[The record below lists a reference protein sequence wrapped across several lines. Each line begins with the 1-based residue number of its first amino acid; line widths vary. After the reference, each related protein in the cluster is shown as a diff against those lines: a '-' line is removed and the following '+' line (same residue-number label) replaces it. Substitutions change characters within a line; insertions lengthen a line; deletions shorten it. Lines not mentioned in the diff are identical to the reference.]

1 MRGVD
6 EVLHLRPLRN
16 PAVEWRDIGGE
27 ATLVRPGETS
37 GSHELNEVA
46 SRIWELC
53 DGRRTV
59 REIAARV
66 VEEFEVDLATAEH
79 DAAEFVREM
88 LQGGLL
94 LPGDG
99 ASA

>member
-1 MRGVD
+1 MD
-6 EVLHLRPLRN
+6 EVRNLRPLRH
-16 PAVEWRDIGGE
+16 PAVEWREIGGE
-27 ATLVRPGETS
+27 ATLVLPGEIS
-37 GSHELNEVA
+37 AAHELNEVA

-59 REIAARV
+59 REIAQRV
-66 VEEFEVDLATAEH
+66 VEEFEIDLATAER
-79 DAAEFVREM
+79 DAEEFVREM
-88 LQGGLL
+88 LEGGLL

>member
-1 MRGVD
+1 VPAVD
-6 EVLHLRPLRN
+6 EVLHLRPLRH
-16 PAVEWRDIGGE
+16 PAVDWRELGGQ
-27 ATLVRPGETS
+27 ATLVLPGDA
-37 GSHELNEVA
+37 GASHELNEVA
-46 SRIWELC
+46 SRIWALC

-59 REIAARV
+59 REIAARL
-66 VEEFEVDLATAEH
+66 VEEFEVDLTTAEQ
-79 DAAEFVREM
+79 DAADFVREM

>member
-1 MRGVD
+1 MD
-6 EVLHLRPLRN
+6 EVLDLRPLRH
-16 PAVEWRDIGGE
+16 PAVEWREIGAE
-27 ATLVRPGETS
+27 ATLIVPGEVP

-46 SRIWELC
+46 TRIWRLC

-59 REIAARV
+59 REIAASI
-66 VEEFEVDLATAEH
+66 VEEFEVDPATAQR
-79 DAAEFVREM
+79 DAADFVREM

>member
-1 MRGVD
+1 MD
-6 EVLHLRPLRN
+6 EVLHLRPLRH
-16 PAVEWRDIGGE
+16 PAVEWREIGGE
-27 ATLVRPGETS
+27 ATLV
-37 GSHELNEVA
+37 
-46 SRIWELC
+46 
-53 DGRRTV
+53 
-59 REIAARV
+59 RV

>member
-1 MRGVD
+1 MD
-6 EVLHLRPLRN
+6 EVLHLRPLRH
-16 PAVEWRDIGGE
+16 PAVEWREIDGE
-27 ATLVRPGETS
+27 STLVLPYEPAA
-37 GSHELNEVA
+37 SHELNEVA

-66 VEEFEVDLATAEH
+66 VEEFEVDLATAED
-79 DAAEFVREM
+79 DAGEFVREM

>member
-1 MRGVD
+1 MPAVD
-6 EVLHLRPLRN
+6 EVLHLRPLRH
-16 PAVEWRDIGGE
+16 PAVDWRELGGQ
-27 ATLVRPGETS
+27 ATLVLPGEV
-37 GSHELNEVA
+37 GASHELNEVA

-53 DGRRTV
+53 DGRRSV

-66 VEEFEVDLATAEH
+66 VEEFEVDLATAEQ
-79 DAAEFVREM
+79 DAADFVREM